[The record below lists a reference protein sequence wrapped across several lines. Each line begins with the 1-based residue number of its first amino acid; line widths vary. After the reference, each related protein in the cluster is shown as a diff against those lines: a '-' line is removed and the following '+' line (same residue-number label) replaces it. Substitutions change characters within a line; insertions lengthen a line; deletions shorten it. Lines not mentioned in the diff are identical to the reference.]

1 MSEYDVLVIG
11 GGVAGSIA
19 AKLTAKSGLKTLLIE
34 KAKTPRNKP
43 CSGIQFSYFERLIGE
58 RIPREAL
65 CQNDLFKVEMMT
77 PDGKILKNKMPMFNF
92 WRSTFDSWLNS
103 LATKAGA
110 EFRDGVSLDDFQ
122 QNGNI
127 IDAKISSRN
136 SSSEIKARYLIAAD
150 GLLSG
155 VRKKLRPQDFVG
167 KATAAAINFYFKGET
182 ELDPNTL
189 YMFYNREFS
198 NLMFAWVYLKDDQW
212 VIGTGG
218 DPKPSEYAERF
229 FKYIKDRFSLR
240 GEVVRKEG
248 FASPLKSG
256 VFAGTGNVLVTGDAA
271 GLVDL
276 YRGVGMDNAAISARL
291 AVQAIMKSERTGELS
306 SEVYRGL
313 LKGMARKID
322 RNEARQQAIFAT
334 EESLN
339 KNLSPGNLLVG
350 GILWLT
356 ATQLNRFLP
365 PTRIITMPL

>member
-1 MSEYDVLVIG
+1 MNSYDVLVVG

-19 AKLTAKSGLKTLLIE
+19 ANLTAKNGLKTLLIE

-58 RIPREAL
+58 RIPRKAL
-65 CQNDLFKVEMMT
+65 CQNDLFKVEMVT
-77 PDGKILKNKMPMFNF
+77 PGGKVLRSKMRMFNF

-110 EFRDGVSLDDFQ
+110 ELWDEVSLKDFEQ
-122 QNGNI
+122 DGNI
-127 IDAKISSRN
+127 INAKLSSRTGF
-136 SSSEIKARYLIAAD
+136 SEIKARYLIASD

-155 VRKKLRPQDFVG
+155 IRKKLRPQDFVG
-167 KATAAAINFYFKGET
+167 KATSGAINFYFKGET

-212 VIGTGG
+212 VIGSGG
-218 DPKPSEYAERF
+218 DPRPLEYAERF
-229 FKYIKDRFSLR
+229 FKYINHRFSLK

-256 VFAGTGNVLVTGDAA
+256 VFPGVGNILVTGDAA

-291 AVQAIMKSERTGELS
+291 AVKAIMKSEQTGVMS
-306 SEVYRGL
+306 SEIYTGL
-313 LKGMARKID
+313 LKGMTYKIN
-322 RNEARQQAIFAT
+322 RNEARQQTIFAT
-334 EESLN
+334 KESLDR
-339 KNLSPGNLLVG
+339 NLSPRNLFAG
-350 GILWLT
+350 GILMLT
-356 ATQLNRFLP
+356 ATQFNRFLP
-365 PTRIITMPL
+365 PEGIITLPL